1 VENNMVYLKCL
12 SYIWRRCVVAVFV
25 VISAAGLSQVSLAQ
39 YPGSAGDFSESGLS
53 ASSSSS
59 SAATAS
65 ASSASSDSVSD
76 SSGDSVSDS
85 SGDSVSD
92 SSGDSVSDSS
102 GDSSG
107 ASNQAGTATASD
119 RGGDDSSYMPQTD
132 GQMRAGTAQRK
143 RALIRQFRLEF
154 AKTVNIDTA
163 SQQRFQ
169 PLQAD
174 RYLDQFVDEIVGGL
188 ERPADL
194 KILALDLAVM
204 RDAID
209 DRLDRVITSHTGE
222 KPPRRGLFTRSR
234 SVAGQT
240 PALLGEMQQLA
251 LKHELL
257 QFAEYS
263 LQAMGYYVK

>member
-1 VENNMVYLKCL
+1 MVYLKCL
-12 SYIWRRCVVAVFV
+12 SHIWRHCVVAVFV
-25 VISAAGLSQVSLAQ
+25 VISAAGLSQASFAQ
-39 YPGSAGDFSESGLS
+39 YPGSAGALSDSGLS

-59 SAATAS
+59 SAATD
-65 ASSASSDSVSD
+65 SSGSG
-76 SSGDSVSDS
+76 SGDSVS
-85 SGDSVSD
+85 G
-92 SSGDSVSDSS
+92 SS
-102 GDSSG
+102 GDSS
-107 ASNQAGTATASD
+107 ASNSGDSSGSGDQAGTATASD

-174 RYLDQFVDEIVGGL
+174 RYLDQFADEIADGL

-194 KILALDLAVM
+194 KSMGQDLAVM

-209 DRLDRVITSHTGE
+209 DRLDRVITSYTGE
-222 KPPRRGLFTRSR
+222 KQPRRGLFAQSR
-234 SVAGQT
+234 PVAGRT

-263 LQAMGYYVK
+263 LQAMGYYAK

>member
-1 VENNMVYLKCL
+1 MVYLKCL
-12 SYIWRRCVVAVFV
+12 SHIWRRCVVAVFV
-25 VISAAGLSQVSLAQ
+25 VISAAGLSQASFAQ
-39 YPGSAGDFSESGLS
+39 YPGSAGDFSDSGLS

-59 SAATAS
+59 SAATD
-65 ASSASSDSVSD
+65 SSGSG
-76 SSGDSVSDS
+76 SGDSVS
-85 SGDSVSD
+85 G
-92 SSGDSVSDSS
+92 SS
-102 GDSSG
+102 GDSS
-107 ASNQAGTATASD
+107 ASNSGDSYGSGDQAGTATASN
-119 RGGDDSSYMPQTD
+119 RGRDDSGYMPQTD

-174 RYLDQFVDEIVGGL
+174 RYLDQFADEIADGL

-194 KILALDLAVM
+194 KSMGQDLAVM

-209 DRLDRVITSHTGE
+209 DRLDRVITSYTGE
-222 KPPRRGLFTRSR
+222 KQPRRGLFAQSR
-234 SVAGQT
+234 PVAGRT

-257 QFAEYS
+257 QFAEHS
-263 LQAMGYYVK
+263 LQAMGYYAK

>member
-1 VENNMVYLKCL
+1 MVYLKCL
-12 SYIWRRCVVAVFV
+12 SHIWRRCVVAVFV
-25 VISAAGLSQVSLAQ
+25 VISAAGLSQASFAQ
-39 YPGSAGDFSESGLS
+39 YPGSAGDFSDSGLS

-59 SAATAS
+59 SAATD
-65 ASSASSDSVSD
+65 SSGSG
-76 SSGDSVSDS
+76 SGDSVSGS
-85 SGDSVSD
+85 SGSSSSGSNSGDSYG
-92 SSGDSVSDSS
+92 SGD
-102 GDSSG
+102 
-107 ASNQAGTATASD
+107 QAGTATASD
-119 RGGDDSSYMPQTD
+119 RGGNDSRDGSSYMPQTD

-174 RYLDQFVDEIVGGL
+174 RYLDQFADEIADGL

-194 KILALDLAVM
+194 KSMGQDLAVM

-209 DRLDRVITSHTGE
+209 DRLDRVITSYTGE
-222 KPPRRGLFTRSR
+222 KQPRRGLFAQSR
-234 SVAGQT
+234 PVAGRT

>member
-1 VENNMVYLKCL
+1 MVYLKCL
-12 SYIWRRCVVAVFV
+12 SHIWRRCVVAVFV
-25 VISAAGLSQVSLAQ
+25 VISAAGLSQASFAQ
-39 YPGSAGDFSESGLS
+39 YPGSAGDFSDSGLS

-59 SAATAS
+59 SAATD
-65 ASSASSDSVSD
+65 SSGSG
-76 SSGDSVSDS
+76 SGDSVS
-85 SGDSVSD
+85 G
-92 SSGDSVSDSS
+92 SS
-102 GDSSG
+102 GDSS
-107 ASNQAGTATASD
+107 ASNSGDSSGSGDQAGTATASD

-174 RYLDQFVDEIVGGL
+174 RYLDQFADEIADGL

-194 KILALDLAVM
+194 KSMGQDLAVM

-209 DRLDRVITSHTGE
+209 DRLDRVITSYTGE
-222 KPPRRGLFTRSR
+222 KQPRRGLFAQSR
-234 SVAGQT
+234 PVAGRT

-257 QFAEYS
+257 QFAEHS
-263 LQAMGYYVK
+263 LQAMGYYAK

>member
-1 VENNMVYLKCL
+1 MVYLKYL
-12 SYIWRRCVVAVFV
+12 SHIWWRCVVAVFV
-25 VISAAGLSQVSLAQ
+25 LISAAGLSQASLAQ
-39 YPGSAGDFSESGLS
+39 YPGSAGDSSDSGLS

-65 ASSASSDSVSD
+65 AGSASSDSVSG
-76 SSGDSVSDS
+76 SSGDSF
-85 SGDSVSD
+85 
-92 SSGDSVSDSS
+92 
-102 GDSSG
+102 G
-107 ASNQAGTATASD
+107 ASDQAGTATASD

-174 RYLDQFVDEIVGGL
+174 QYLDQFADEIANGL

-194 KILALDLAVM
+194 KSLGQDLAVM

-209 DRLDRVITSHTGE
+209 DRLDLVIASYTG
-222 KPPRRGLFTRSR
+222 KKSPDRGLFEYSQP
-234 SVAGQT
+234 VAGQV

-251 LKHELL
+251 LKHELS

-263 LQAMGYYVK
+263 LQAMGYYAK

>member
-12 SYIWRRCVVAVFV
+12 SCIWRRCIVAVFV
-25 VISAAGLSQVSLAQ
+25 VVSAAGLSQASLAQ
-39 YPGSAGDFSESGLS
+39 YPGSAGDFSDSGLS

-59 SAATAS
+59 SAATAR
-65 ASSASSDSVSD
+65 AGSASSDSVSG
-76 SSGDSVSDS
+76 SSGGS
-85 SGDSVSD
+85 
-92 SSGDSVSDSS
+92 SS
-102 GDSSG
+102 GDSSR
-107 ASNQAGTATASD
+107 ASDQAGTATASD
-119 RGGDDSSYMPQTD
+119 GGGEDSSYMPQTD

-163 SQQRFQ
+163 SQRRFQ

-174 RYLDQFVDEIVGGL
+174 RYLDQFADEIADGL

-194 KILALDLAVM
+194 KSLGLDLAVM

-209 DRLDRVITSHTGE
+209 DRLDRVITSYTGE
-222 KPPRRGLFTRSR
+222 KPPRRGLFTQSR
-234 SVAGQT
+234 PVAGQT

>member
-1 VENNMVYLKCL
+1 MVYLKCL
-12 SYIWRRCVVAVFV
+12 SHIWRRCVVAVV
-25 VISAAGLSQVSLAQ
+25 VVTSAAALSQASLAQ
-39 YPGSAGDFSESGLS
+39 YPGSAGDVSDSGLS

-59 SAATAS
+59 SAATDSAAS
-65 ASSASSDSVSD
+65 ASSGSVSG
-76 SSGDSVSDS
+76 SSGSSSSGSNSGDSYG
-85 SGDSVSD
+85 SGD
-92 SSGDSVSDSS
+92 
-102 GDSSG
+102 
-107 ASNQAGTATASD
+107 QAGTAIASD
-119 RGGDDSSYMPQTD
+119 RGRDDSGYMPQTD

-174 RYLDQFVDEIVGGL
+174 RYLDQFADEIADGL

-194 KILALDLAVM
+194 KSLGQDLAVM

-209 DRLDRVITSHTGE
+209 DRLDRVITSYTGE
-222 KPPRRGLFTRSR
+222 KQPRRGLFAHSR
-234 SVAGQT
+234 PVAGQT

-263 LQAMGYYVK
+263 LQAMGYYAK

>member
-1 VENNMVYLKCL
+1 MVYLKCL
-12 SYIWRRCVVAVFV
+12 SHIWRRRVFAVFV
-25 VISAAGLSQVSLAQ
+25 VISAAGLSQASLAQ

-59 SAATAS
+59 SAATTS

-76 SSGDSVSDS
+76 SSGDS
-85 SGDSVSD
+85 
-92 SSGDSVSDSS
+92 
-102 GDSSG
+102 SG
-107 ASNQAGTATASD
+107 ASDQAGTATASD
-119 RGGDDSSYMPQTD
+119 RSGDDSSYMPQTD

-174 RYLDQFVDEIVGGL
+174 RYLDQFADEIAGGL

-194 KILALDLAVM
+194 KILALDLRVM

-209 DRLDRVITSHTGE
+209 DRLDRVISSYTDE

-234 SVAGQT
+234 PVAGQT
-240 PALLGEMQQLA
+240 PALFGEMKQLA

>member
-1 VENNMVYLKCL
+1 MVYLKCL
-12 SYIWRRCVVAVFV
+12 SHIWRRCVVAVFV
-25 VISAAGLSQVSLAQ
+25 VISAAGLSQASFAQ
-39 YPGSAGDFSESGLS
+39 YPGSAGDFSDSGLS

-59 SAATAS
+59 SATTENAGS
-65 ASSASSDSVSD
+65 ASSGSVSG
-76 SSGDSVSDS
+76 SSG
-85 SGDSVSD
+85 
-92 SSGDSVSDSS
+92 DSS

-107 ASNQAGTATASD
+107 SGDQAGTATASD
-119 RGGDDSSYMPQTD
+119 RGGNDSSDDSGYMPQTD

-174 RYLDQFVDEIVGGL
+174 RYLDQFADEIADGL

-194 KILALDLAVM
+194 KSMGQDLAVM

-209 DRLDRVITSHTGE
+209 DRLDRVITSYTGE
-222 KPPRRGLFTRSR
+222 KQPRRGLFAQSR
-234 SVAGQT
+234 PVAGQT

>member
-1 VENNMVYLKCL
+1 MVYLKCL
-12 SYIWRRCVVAVFV
+12 SHIWRRCVVAVFV
-25 VISAAGLSQVSLAQ
+25 VISAAGLSQASFAQ
-39 YPGSAGDFSESGLS
+39 YPGSAGDFSDSGLS

-59 SAATAS
+59 SAATD
-65 ASSASSDSVSD
+65 SSGSG
-76 SSGDSVSDS
+76 SGDSVS
-85 SGDSVSD
+85 G
-92 SSGDSVSDSS
+92 SS

-107 ASNQAGTATASD
+107 SGDQAGTATASD
-119 RGGDDSSYMPQTD
+119 RGGDDSSDGSSYMPQTD

-174 RYLDQFVDEIVGGL
+174 RYLDQFADEIADGL

-194 KILALDLAVM
+194 KSLGQDLAVM

-209 DRLDRVITSHTGE
+209 DRLDRVITSYTGE
-222 KPPRRGLFTRSR
+222 KQPRRGLFAHSR
-234 SVAGQT
+234 PVAGQT
-240 PALLGEMQQLA
+240 PALLGEMQQLV

>member
-1 VENNMVYLKCL
+1 MVYLKCL
-12 SYIWRRCVVAVFV
+12 SHIWRRCVVAVFV
-25 VISAAGLSQVSLAQ
+25 VISAAGLSQASFAQ
-39 YPGSAGDFSESGLS
+39 YPGSAGDFSDSGLS

-59 SAATAS
+59 SAATD
-65 ASSASSDSVSD
+65 SSGSG
-76 SSGDSVSDS
+76 SGDSVSGS
-85 SGDSVSD
+85 F
-92 SSGDSVSDSS
+92 

-107 ASNQAGTATASD
+107 SGDQAGTATASD

-174 RYLDQFVDEIVGGL
+174 RYLDQFADEIADGL

-194 KILALDLAVM
+194 KSMGQDLAVM

-209 DRLDRVITSHTGE
+209 DRLDRVITSYTGE
-222 KPPRRGLFTRSR
+222 KQPRRGLFAQSR
-234 SVAGQT
+234 PVAGRT

-257 QFAEYS
+257 QFAEHS
-263 LQAMGYYVK
+263 LQAMGYYAK

>member
-1 VENNMVYLKCL
+1 MVYLKCL
-12 SYIWRRCVVAVFV
+12 SHIWRHCVVAVFV
-25 VISAAGLSQVSLAQ
+25 VISAAGLSQASFAQ
-39 YPGSAGDFSESGLS
+39 YPGSAGDFSDSGLS

-59 SAATAS
+59 SAATD
-65 ASSASSDSVSD
+65 SSGSG
-76 SSGDSVSDS
+76 SGDSVS
-85 SGDSVSD
+85 G
-92 SSGDSVSDSS
+92 SS
-102 GDSSG
+102 GDSS
-107 ASNQAGTATASD
+107 ASNSGDSSGSGDQAGTATASD

-174 RYLDQFVDEIVGGL
+174 RYLDQFADEIADGL

-194 KILALDLAVM
+194 KSMGQDLAVM

-209 DRLDRVITSHTGE
+209 DRLDRVITSYTGE
-222 KPPRRGLFTRSR
+222 KQPRRGLFAHSR
-234 SVAGQT
+234 PVAGQT

-257 QFAEYS
+257 QFAEHS
-263 LQAMGYYVK
+263 LQAMGYYAK

>member
-1 VENNMVYLKCL
+1 MVYLKCL
-12 SYIWRRCVVAVFV
+12 LHIWRRCVVAVFV
-25 VISAAGLSQVSLAQ
+25 VISAAGLSQASLAQ
-39 YPGSAGDFSESGLS
+39 YPGSAGDFSDSGLS

-65 ASSASSDSVSD
+65 AGSASSDRVS
-76 SSGDSVSDS
+76 G
-85 SGDSVSD
+85 
-92 SSGDSVSDSS
+92 SS

-107 ASNQAGTATASD
+107 ASAHAGTATESD
-119 RGGDDSSYMPQTD
+119 RGGDDSRYMPQTD

-174 RYLDQFVDEIVGGL
+174 RYLDQFADEIADGL

-194 KILALDLAVM
+194 KSLGLDLAVM

-209 DRLDRVITSHTGE
+209 DRLDRVITSYKGE
-222 KPPRRGLFTRSR
+222 KPPRRGLFAHSR
-234 SVAGQT
+234 AVAGQT

-263 LQAMGYYVK
+263 LQAMGYYAK

>member
-1 VENNMVYLKCL
+1 MVYLKCL
-12 SYIWRRCVVAVFV
+12 SHIWRRCVVAVFV
-25 VISAAGLSQVSLAQ
+25 VISAAGLSQASFAQ
-39 YPGSAGDFSESGLS
+39 YPGSAGDFSDSGLS

-59 SAATAS
+59 SAATDSAGS
-65 ASSASSDSVSD
+65 ASSGSVSG
-76 SSGDSVSDS
+76 SSGS
-85 SGDSVSD
+85 
-92 SSGDSVSDSS
+92 SS

-107 ASNQAGTATASD
+107 SGDQAATATASD
-119 RGGDDSSYMPQTD
+119 RGGDGSSYMPQTD

-174 RYLDQFVDEIVGGL
+174 RYLDQFADEIADGL

-194 KILALDLAVM
+194 KSMGQDLAVM

-209 DRLDRVITSHTGE
+209 DRLDRVITSYTGE
-222 KPPRRGLFTRSR
+222 KQPRSGLFAQSR
-234 SVAGQT
+234 PVAGQT

>member
-1 VENNMVYLKCL
+1 MVYLKCL
-12 SYIWRRCVVAVFV
+12 SHIWRHCVVAVFV
-25 VISAAGLSQVSLAQ
+25 VISAAGLSQASFAQ
-39 YPGSAGDFSESGLS
+39 YPGSAGDFSDSGLS

-59 SAATAS
+59 SAATD
-65 ASSASSDSVSD
+65 SSGSG
-76 SSGDSVSDS
+76 SGDSVS
-85 SGDSVSD
+85 G
-92 SSGDSVSDSS
+92 SS
-102 GDSSG
+102 GDSS
-107 ASNQAGTATASD
+107 ASNSGDSSGSGDQAGTATASD

-174 RYLDQFVDEIVGGL
+174 RYLDQFADEIADGL

-194 KILALDLAVM
+194 KSMGQDLAVM

-209 DRLDRVITSHTGE
+209 DRLDRVITSYTGE
-222 KPPRRGLFTRSR
+222 KQPRRGLFAQSR
-234 SVAGQT
+234 PVAGRT

-257 QFAEYS
+257 QFAEHS

>member
-1 VENNMVYLKCL
+1 MVYLKCL
-12 SYIWRRCVVAVFV
+12 LHIWRRCVVAVFV
-25 VISAAGLSQVSLAQ
+25 VISAAGLSQASLAQ
-39 YPGSAGDFSESGLS
+39 YPGSAGDFSDSGLS

-65 ASSASSDSVSD
+65 AGSASSDSVSG
-76 SSGDSVSDS
+76 SSG
-85 SGDSVSD
+85 
-92 SSGDSVSDSS
+92 DSS

-107 ASNQAGTATASD
+107 NSSGASDHAGTATASD

-174 RYLDQFVDEIVGGL
+174 RYLDQFADEIADGL

-194 KILALDLAVM
+194 KSLGLDLAVM

-209 DRLDRVITSHTGE
+209 DRLDRVITSYTGE
-222 KPPRRGLFTRSR
+222 KPPRRGLFAHSR
-234 SVAGQT
+234 PVAGQT

-263 LQAMGYYVK
+263 LQAMGYYAR

>member
-1 VENNMVYLKCL
+1 MVYLKCL
-12 SYIWRRCVVAVFV
+12 SHIWRHCVVAVFV
-25 VISAAGLSQVSLAQ
+25 VISAAGLSQASFAQ
-39 YPGSAGDFSESGLS
+39 YPGSAGDFSDSGLS

-59 SAATAS
+59 SAATD
-65 ASSASSDSVSD
+65 SSGSG
-76 SSGDSVSDS
+76 SGDSVS
-85 SGDSVSD
+85 G
-92 SSGDSVSDSS
+92 SS
-102 GDSSG
+102 GDSS
-107 ASNQAGTATASD
+107 ASNSGDSSGSGDQAGTATASD
-119 RGGDDSSYMPQTD
+119 RGGDDISYMPQTD

-174 RYLDQFVDEIVGGL
+174 RYLDQFADEIADGL

-194 KILALDLAVM
+194 RSMGQDLAVM

-209 DRLDRVITSHTGE
+209 DRLDRVITSYTGE
-222 KPPRRGLFTRSR
+222 KQPRRGLFAHSR
-234 SVAGQT
+234 PVAGQT

-263 LQAMGYYVK
+263 LQAMGYYAK

>member
-1 VENNMVYLKCL
+1 MVYLKCL
-12 SYIWRRCVVAVFV
+12 SHIWRRCVVAVFV
-25 VISAAGLSQVSLAQ
+25 VISAAGLSQASFAQ
-39 YPGSAGDFSESGLS
+39 YPGSAGDFSDSGLS

-59 SAATAS
+59 SAATD
-65 ASSASSDSVSD
+65 SSGSG
-76 SSGDSVSDS
+76 SGDSVS
-85 SGDSVSD
+85 G
-92 SSGDSVSDSS
+92 SS
-102 GDSSG
+102 GDSS
-107 ASNQAGTATASD
+107 ASNSGNSSGSGDQAGTATASD

-174 RYLDQFVDEIVGGL
+174 RYLDQFADEIADGL

-194 KILALDLAVM
+194 KSMGQDLAVM

-209 DRLDRVITSHTGE
+209 DRLDRVITSYTGE
-222 KPPRRGLFTRSR
+222 KQPRRGLFAQSR
-234 SVAGQT
+234 AVAGQT

-257 QFAEYS
+257 QFAEHS
-263 LQAMGYYVK
+263 LQAMGYYAK

>member
-1 VENNMVYLKCL
+1 MVYLKCL
-12 SYIWRRCVVAVFV
+12 SHIWRHCVVAVFV
-25 VISAAGLSQVSLAQ
+25 VISAAGLSQASFAQ
-39 YPGSAGDFSESGLS
+39 YPGSAGDFSDSGLS

-59 SAATAS
+59 SAATD
-65 ASSASSDSVSD
+65 SSGSG
-76 SSGDSVSDS
+76 SGDSVS
-85 SGDSVSD
+85 G
-92 SSGDSVSDSS
+92 SS
-102 GDSSG
+102 GDSS
-107 ASNQAGTATASD
+107 ASSGDQAETATASD
-119 RGGDDSSYMPQTD
+119 RGGNDSSDGSSYMPQTD

-174 RYLDQFVDEIVGGL
+174 RHLDQFADEIADGL

-194 KILALDLAVM
+194 KSMGQDLAVM

-209 DRLDRVITSHTGE
+209 DRLDRVITSYTGE
-222 KPPRRGLFTRSR
+222 KQPRRGLFAQSR
-234 SVAGQT
+234 PVAGRT

-257 QFAEYS
+257 QFAEHS
-263 LQAMGYYVK
+263 LQAMGYYAK

>member
-1 VENNMVYLKCL
+1 MVYLKCL
-12 SYIWRRCVVAVFV
+12 SHIWRRCVVAVFV
-25 VISAAGLSQVSLAQ
+25 VISAAGLSQASFAQ
-39 YPGSAGDFSESGLS
+39 YPGSAGDFSDSGLS

-59 SAATAS
+59 SAATD
-65 ASSASSDSVSD
+65 SSGSG
-76 SSGDSVSDS
+76 SGDSVS
-85 SGDSVSD
+85 G
-92 SSGDSVSDSS
+92 SS
-102 GDSSG
+102 GDSS
-107 ASNQAGTATASD
+107 ASNSGDSSGSGDQAGTATASD

-174 RYLDQFVDEIVGGL
+174 RYLDQFADEIADGL

-194 KILALDLAVM
+194 KSMGQDLAVM

-209 DRLDRVITSHTGE
+209 DRLDRVITSYTGE
-222 KPPRRGLFTRSR
+222 KQPRRDLFAQSR
-234 SVAGQT
+234 PVAGRT

-257 QFAEYS
+257 QFAEHS
-263 LQAMGYYVK
+263 LQAMGYYAK

>member
-1 VENNMVYLKCL
+1 MVYLKCL
-12 SYIWRRCVVAVFV
+12 SHIWRRCVVAVFV
-25 VISAAGLSQVSLAQ
+25 VISAAGLSQASFAQ
-39 YPGSAGDFSESGLS
+39 YPGSAGDFSDSGLS

-59 SAATAS
+59 SAATDSAGS
-65 ASSASSDSVSD
+65 ASSGSVSG
-76 SSGDSVSDS
+76 SSGSSSSGSSSSGSSSSGSNSGDSYG
-85 SGDSVSD
+85 SGD
-92 SSGDSVSDSS
+92 
-102 GDSSG
+102 
-107 ASNQAGTATASD
+107 QAGTATASD
-119 RGGDDSSYMPQTD
+119 RGRDDSGYMPQTD

-174 RYLDQFVDEIVGGL
+174 RYLDQFADEIADGL

-194 KILALDLAVM
+194 KSMGQDLAVM

-209 DRLDRVITSHTGE
+209 DRLDRVITSYTGE
-222 KPPRRGLFTRSR
+222 KQPRRGLFAQSR
-234 SVAGQT
+234 PVAGRT

-263 LQAMGYYVK
+263 LQAMGYYAK

>member
-12 SYIWRRCVVAVFV
+12 SHIWGRCVVAVFV
-25 VISAAGLSQVSLAQ
+25 LISAAGLSQASLAQ

-65 ASSASSDSVSD
+65 ASSASSDSVSG
-76 SSGDSVSDS
+76 SSGGS
-85 SGDSVSD
+85 
-92 SSGDSVSDSS
+92 SS

-107 ASNQAGTATASD
+107 ASDQAGTATASD

-174 RYLDQFVDEIVGGL
+174 RYLDQFADEIADGL

-194 KILALDLAVM
+194 KSMGQDLAVM

-209 DRLDRVITSHTGE
+209 DRLDRVITSYTGE
-222 KPPRRGLFTRSR
+222 KQPRRGLFAQSR
-234 SVAGQT
+234 PVAGRT

-257 QFAEYS
+257 QFAEHS
-263 LQAMGYYVK
+263 LQAMGYYAK

>member
-1 VENNMVYLKCL
+1 
-12 SYIWRRCVVAVFV
+12 
-25 VISAAGLSQVSLAQ
+25 
-39 YPGSAGDFSESGLS
+39 
-53 ASSSSS
+53 
-59 SAATAS
+59 
-65 ASSASSDSVSD
+65 
-76 SSGDSVSDS
+76 
-85 SGDSVSD
+85 
-92 SSGDSVSDSS
+92 
-102 GDSSG
+102 
-107 ASNQAGTATASD
+107 
-119 RGGDDSSYMPQTD
+119 MPQTD

-174 RYLDQFVDEIVGGL
+174 RYLDQFADEIADGL

-194 KILALDLAVM
+194 KSMGQDLAVM

-209 DRLDRVITSHTGE
+209 DRLDRVITSYTGE
-222 KPPRRGLFTRSR
+222 KQPRRGLFAQSR
-234 SVAGQT
+234 PVAGRT

-257 QFAEYS
+257 QFAEHS

>member
-1 VENNMVYLKCL
+1 MVYLKCL
-12 SYIWRRCVVAVFV
+12 SHIWRRCVVAVFV
-25 VISAAGLSQVSLAQ
+25 VISAAGLSQASLAQ
-39 YPGSAGDFSESGLS
+39 YPGSAGDFSDSGLS

-65 ASSASSDSVSD
+65 AGSASSDSVSG
-76 SSGDSVSDS
+76 SSG
-85 SGDSVSD
+85 
-92 SSGDSVSDSS
+92 DSS

-107 ASNQAGTATASD
+107 SGDQAGTATASD

-169 PLQAD
+169 PLTAD
-174 RYLDQFVDEIVGGL
+174 RYLDQFADEIADGL

-194 KILALDLAVM
+194 KSLGLDLAVM

-209 DRLDRVITSHTGE
+209 DRLDRVITSYTGE
-222 KPPRRGLFTRSR
+222 KPPRRGLFAQSR
-234 SVAGQT
+234 PVAGQT

-263 LQAMGYYVK
+263 LQAMGYYAK

>member
-1 VENNMVYLKCL
+1 MVYLKCL
-12 SYIWRRCVVAVFV
+12 SHIWRRCVVAVFV
-25 VISAAGLSQVSLAQ
+25 VISAAGLSQASFAQ
-39 YPGSAGDFSESGLS
+39 YPGSAGDFSDSGLS

-59 SAATAS
+59 SAATD
-65 ASSASSDSVSD
+65 SSGSG
-76 SSGDSVSDS
+76 SGDSVS
-85 SGDSVSD
+85 G
-92 SSGDSVSDSS
+92 SS
-102 GDSSG
+102 GDSS
-107 ASNQAGTATASD
+107 ASNSGNSSGSGDQAGTATASD

-174 RYLDQFVDEIVGGL
+174 RYLDQFADEIADGL

-194 KILALDLAVM
+194 KSMGQDLAVM

-209 DRLDRVITSHTGE
+209 DRLDRVITSYTGE
-222 KPPRRGLFTRSR
+222 KQPRRGLFAQSR
-234 SVAGQT
+234 PVAGRT

-257 QFAEYS
+257 QFAEHS
-263 LQAMGYYVK
+263 LQAMGYYAK

>member
-1 VENNMVYLKCL
+1 MVYLKCL
-12 SYIWRRCVVAVFV
+12 SHIWRHCVVAVFV
-25 VISAAGLSQVSLAQ
+25 VISAAGLSQASFAQ
-39 YPGSAGDFSESGLS
+39 YPGSAGDFSDSGLS

-59 SAATAS
+59 SAATD
-65 ASSASSDSVSD
+65 SSGSG
-76 SSGDSVSDS
+76 SGDSVS
-85 SGDSVSD
+85 G
-92 SSGDSVSDSS
+92 SS
-102 GDSSG
+102 GDSS
-107 ASNQAGTATASD
+107 ASNSGDSSGSGDQAGSATASD

-174 RYLDQFVDEIVGGL
+174 RYLDQFADEIADGL

-194 KILALDLAVM
+194 KSMGQDLAVM

-209 DRLDRVITSHTGE
+209 DRLDRVITSYTGE
-222 KPPRRGLFTRSR
+222 KQPRRGLFAQSR
-234 SVAGQT
+234 PVAGQT

-257 QFAEYS
+257 QFAEHS
-263 LQAMGYYVK
+263 LQAMGYYAK

>member
-1 VENNMVYLKCL
+1 MVYLKCL
-12 SYIWRRCVVAVFV
+12 SHIWRRCVVAVFV
-25 VISAAGLSQVSLAQ
+25 VISAAVLSQASFAQ
-39 YPGSAGDFSESGLS
+39 YPGSAGDFSDSGLS

-59 SAATAS
+59 SAATDS
-65 ASSASSDSVSD
+65 AGSG
-76 SSGDSVSDS
+76 SGDSVS
-85 SGDSVSD
+85 G
-92 SSGDSVSDSS
+92 SS
-102 GDSSG
+102 GDSS
-107 ASNQAGTATASD
+107 ASNSGDSSGSGDQAGTATASD
-119 RGGDDSSYMPQTD
+119 RGGDGSSYMPQTD

-174 RYLDQFVDEIVGGL
+174 RYLGQFADEIADGL

-194 KILALDLAVM
+194 KSLGLDLAVM

-209 DRLDRVITSHTGE
+209 DRLDRVITSYTGE
-222 KPPRRGLFTRSR
+222 KPPRRGLFTQSR
-234 SVAGQT
+234 PVVGQT

-263 LQAMGYYVK
+263 LQAMGYYAK

>member
-1 VENNMVYLKCL
+1 MVYLKCL
-12 SYIWRRCVVAVFV
+12 SHIWRRCVVAVFV
-25 VISAAGLSQVSLAQ
+25 VISAAGLSQASFAQ
-39 YPGSAGDFSESGLS
+39 YPGSAGDFSDSGLS

-59 SAATAS
+59 SAATD
-65 ASSASSDSVSD
+65 SSGSG
-76 SSGDSVSDS
+76 SGDSVS
-85 SGDSVSD
+85 G
-92 SSGDSVSDSS
+92 SS

-107 ASNQAGTATASD
+107 TGDQAGTATASD

-174 RYLDQFVDEIVGGL
+174 RYLDQFADEIADGL

-194 KILALDLAVM
+194 KSMGQDLAVM

-209 DRLDRVITSHTGE
+209 DRLDRVITSYTGE
-222 KPPRRGLFTRSR
+222 KQPRRGLFAQSR
-234 SVAGQT
+234 PVAGRT
-240 PALLGEMQQLA
+240 PALLGEMKQLA

-257 QFAEYS
+257 QFAEHS

>member
-1 VENNMVYLKCL
+1 MVYLKCL
-12 SYIWRRCVVAVFV
+12 SHIWRRCVVAVFV
-25 VISAAGLSQVSLAQ
+25 VISAAGLSQASLAQ
-39 YPGSAGDFSESGLS
+39 YPGSAGDFSDSGLS

-59 SAATAS
+59 SAATD
-65 ASSASSDSVSD
+65 SSGSG
-76 SSGDSVSDS
+76 SGDSVS
-85 SGDSVSD
+85 G
-92 SSGDSVSDSS
+92 SS

-107 ASNQAGTATASD
+107 SGDQAGTATASD
-119 RGGDDSSYMPQTD
+119 RGGDGSSYMPQTD

-174 RYLDQFVDEIVGGL
+174 RYLDQFADEIADGL

-194 KILALDLAVM
+194 KSLGQDLAVM

-209 DRLDRVITSHTGE
+209 DRLDRVITSYTGE
-222 KPPRRGLFTRSR
+222 KQPRRGLFAQSR
-234 SVAGQT
+234 PVAGQT

>member
-1 VENNMVYLKCL
+1 MVYLKCL
-12 SYIWRRCVVAVFV
+12 SHIWRRCVVAVFV
-25 VISAAGLSQVSLAQ
+25 VISAAGLSQASFAQ
-39 YPGSAGDFSESGLS
+39 YPGNAGDFSDSGLS

-59 SAATAS
+59 SAATD
-65 ASSASSDSVSD
+65 SSGSG
-76 SSGDSVSDS
+76 SGDSVS
-85 SGDSVSD
+85 G
-92 SSGDSVSDSS
+92 SS
-102 GDSSG
+102 GDSS
-107 ASNQAGTATASD
+107 ASNSGNSSGSGDQAGTATTSD

-174 RYLDQFVDEIVGGL
+174 RYLDQFADEIADGL

-194 KILALDLAVM
+194 KSMGQDLAVM

-209 DRLDRVITSHTGE
+209 DRLDRVITSYTGE
-222 KPPRRGLFTRSR
+222 KQPRRGLFAQSR
-234 SVAGQT
+234 PVAGRT

-257 QFAEYS
+257 QFAEHS
-263 LQAMGYYVK
+263 LQAMGYYAK

>member
-1 VENNMVYLKCL
+1 MVYLKCL
-12 SYIWRRCVVAVFV
+12 SHIWRHCVVAVFV
-25 VISAAGLSQVSLAQ
+25 VISAAGLSQASFAQ
-39 YPGSAGDFSESGLS
+39 YPGSAGDFSDSGLS

-59 SAATAS
+59 SAATD
-65 ASSASSDSVSD
+65 SSGSG
-76 SSGDSVSDS
+76 SGDSVS
-85 SGDSVSD
+85 G
-92 SSGDSVSDSS
+92 SS
-102 GDSSG
+102 GDSS
-107 ASNQAGTATASD
+107 ASNSGNSSGSGDQAGTATASD

-169 PLQAD
+169 PLTAD
-174 RYLDQFVDEIVGGL
+174 RYLDQFADEIADGL

-194 KILALDLAVM
+194 KSLGQDLAVM

-209 DRLDRVITSHTGE
+209 DRLDRVITSYTGE
-222 KPPRRGLFTRSR
+222 KQPRRGLFAHSR
-234 SVAGQT
+234 PVAGQT

-263 LQAMGYYVK
+263 LQAMGYYAK

>member
-12 SYIWRRCVVAVFV
+12 SHIWRRCVVAVFV
-25 VISAAGLSQVSLAQ
+25 LISAAGLSQASLAQ

-59 SAATAS
+59 STATAS
-65 ASSASSDSVSD
+65 ASSASSDSVSG
-76 SSGDSVSDS
+76 SSGGS
-85 SGDSVSD
+85 
-92 SSGDSVSDSS
+92 SS

-107 ASNQAGTATASD
+107 ASDQAGTATASD
-119 RGGDDSSYMPQTD
+119 RDDNDSSYMPQTD

-174 RYLDQFVDEIVGGL
+174 WYLDQFADEIAGGL

-194 KILALDLAVM
+194 KTLALDLRVM

-209 DRLDRVITSHTGE
+209 DRLDRVITSYTGE

-234 SVAGQT
+234 PVAGQT
-240 PALLGEMQQLA
+240 PALFGEMKQLA

>member
-1 VENNMVYLKCL
+1 MVYLKCL
-12 SYIWRRCVVAVFV
+12 SHIWRHCVVAVFV
-25 VISAAGLSQVSLAQ
+25 VISAAGLSQASFAQ
-39 YPGSAGDFSESGLS
+39 YPGSAGDFSDSGLS

-59 SAATAS
+59 SAATD
-65 ASSASSDSVSD
+65 SSGSG
-76 SSGDSVSDS
+76 SGDSVSGS
-85 SGDSVSD
+85 SGN
-92 SSGDSVSDSS
+92 SSGS
-102 GDSSG
+102 GD
-107 ASNQAGTATASD
+107 QAGTATASD

-169 PLQAD
+169 PLTAD
-174 RYLDQFVDEIVGGL
+174 RYLDQFADEIADGL

-194 KILALDLAVM
+194 KSLGQDLAVM

-209 DRLDRVITSHTGE
+209 DRLDRVITSYTGE
-222 KPPRRGLFTRSR
+222 KQPRRGLFAHSR
-234 SVAGQT
+234 PVAGQT

-263 LQAMGYYVK
+263 LQAMGYYAK

>member
-1 VENNMVYLKCL
+1 MVYLKCL
-12 SYIWRRCVVAVFV
+12 SHIWRRCVVAVFV
-25 VISAAGLSQVSLAQ
+25 VISAAGLSQASFAQ
-39 YPGSAGDFSESGLS
+39 YPGSAGDFSDSGLS

-59 SAATAS
+59 SAATD
-65 ASSASSDSVSD
+65 SSGSG
-76 SSGDSVSDS
+76 SGDSVS
-85 SGDSVSD
+85 G
-92 SSGDSVSDSS
+92 SS
-102 GDSSG
+102 GDSS
-107 ASNQAGTATASD
+107 ASNSGDSSGSGDQAGTATASD

-174 RYLDQFVDEIVGGL
+174 RYLDQFADEIADGL

-194 KILALDLAVM
+194 KSMGQDLAVM

-209 DRLDRVITSHTGE
+209 DRLDRVITSYTGE
-222 KPPRRGLFTRSR
+222 KQPRRGLFAQSR
-234 SVAGQT
+234 PVAGRT

>member
-1 VENNMVYLKCL
+1 MVYLKCL
-12 SYIWRRCVVAVFV
+12 SHIWRHCVVAVFV
-25 VISAAGLSQVSLAQ
+25 VISAAGLSQASFAQ
-39 YPGSAGDFSESGLS
+39 YPGSAGDFSDSGLS

-59 SAATAS
+59 SAATD
-65 ASSASSDSVSD
+65 SSGSG
-76 SSGDSVSDS
+76 SGDSVS
-85 SGDSVSD
+85 G
-92 SSGDSVSDSS
+92 SS
-102 GDSSG
+102 GDSS
-107 ASNQAGTATASD
+107 ASNSGDSSGSGDQAGTATASD
-119 RGGDDSSYMPQTD
+119 RGGDDSSYMSQTA
-132 GQMRAGTAQRK
+132 GPMRAGTAQRK

-174 RYLDQFVDEIVGGL
+174 RYLDQFADEIADGL

-194 KILALDLAVM
+194 KSMGQDLAVM

-209 DRLDRVITSHTGE
+209 DRLDRVITSYTGE
-222 KPPRRGLFTRSR
+222 KQPRSGLFAQSR
-234 SVAGQT
+234 PVAGQT

>member
-1 VENNMVYLKCL
+1 MVYLKCL
-12 SYIWRRCVVAVFV
+12 SHIWRRCVVAVFV
-25 VISAAGLSQVSLAQ
+25 VISAAGLSQASFAQ
-39 YPGSAGDFSESGLS
+39 YPGSAGGFSDSGLS

-59 SAATAS
+59 SATND
-65 ASSASSDSVSD
+65 SSGGASSDSVSG
-76 SSGDSVSDS
+76 SSGS
-85 SGDSVSD
+85 
-92 SSGDSVSDSS
+92 SS

-107 ASNQAGTATASD
+107 SGDQAATATASD
-119 RGGDDSSYMPQTD
+119 RGGDGSSYMPQTD

-174 RYLDQFVDEIVGGL
+174 RYLDQFADEIADGL

-194 KILALDLAVM
+194 KSMGQDLAVM

-209 DRLDRVITSHTGE
+209 DRLDRVITSYTGE
-222 KPPRRGLFTRSR
+222 KQPRSGLFAQSR
-234 SVAGQT
+234 PVAGQT

>member
-1 VENNMVYLKCL
+1 MVYLKCL
-12 SYIWRRCVVAVFV
+12 SHIWRRCVVAVFV
-25 VISAAGLSQVSLAQ
+25 VISAAELSQASFAQ
-39 YPGSAGDFSESGLS
+39 YPGSAGDFSDSGLS

-59 SAATAS
+59 SAATD
-65 ASSASSDSVSD
+65 SSGSG
-76 SSGDSVSDS
+76 SGDSVSGS
-85 SGDSVSD
+85 F
-92 SSGDSVSDSS
+92 

-107 ASNQAGTATASD
+107 SGDQAGTATASD

-174 RYLDQFVDEIVGGL
+174 RYLDQFADEIADGL

-194 KILALDLAVM
+194 KSMGQDLAVM

-209 DRLDRVITSHTGE
+209 DRLDRVITSYTGE
-222 KPPRRGLFTRSR
+222 KQPRRGLFAQSR
-234 SVAGQT
+234 PVAGRT

-257 QFAEYS
+257 QFAEHS
-263 LQAMGYYVK
+263 LQAMGYYAK